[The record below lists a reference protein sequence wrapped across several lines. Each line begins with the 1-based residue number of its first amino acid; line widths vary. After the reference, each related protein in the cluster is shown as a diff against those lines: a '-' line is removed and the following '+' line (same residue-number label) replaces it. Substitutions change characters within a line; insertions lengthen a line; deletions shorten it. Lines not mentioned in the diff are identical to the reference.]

1 MSPQADADGAPAGR
15 AFLKGWM
22 LTDRD
27 ADETR
32 RWGDASGLALLPP
45 PQAWASRP
53 PRPGGIGL
61 IKSRGVT
68 LHVTEHV
75 TEPVAARIAGETAGA
90 PRASLRVQVIE
101 ELQHGHTRG
110 LHDLMNAAARIEERM
125 RFALSGGAGFA
136 FSTDTLAVADAEAG
150 RVSSYGS
157 SYELAPAQEWSPDGG
172 WQEIYLSILGLAGF
186 GDLMPSFPRVR
197 ENPLALL
204 PVIILLSAACLF
216 VLVET
221 AALMSVVRTGRDIG
235 NAVTLLRGG
244 TERLQ
249 RGDLADRIPI
259 QGTDELSELGAA
271 FNEMAQ
277 GLEAGRRHALERERL
292 EGELELA
299 RKIQQRLSPEHPPTV
314 PCCSLAGV
322 SVPARQ
328 VGGDY
333 YDFICLPGGRLL
345 FVMADVSGK
354 GAPAALLMSSVR
366 AALHSMPTGR
376 ERPAEIAAR
385 LNAFVLTSTSVSEFV
400 TLFLGLFDGRTG
412 AADLCERGP
421 RQPYLILPD
430 RSLERL
436 TTGGL
441 LMGAFAHATYEDATT
456 RLAPGATLF
465 LYTDGLS
472 DATNPAEEM
481 FGEERIV
488 QALTA
493 GFGVEP
499 KQLLAA
505 VLSEVNAFT
514 GEGEPADDITL
525 VAIRRELS
533 PPASV

>member
-1 MSPQADADGAPAGR
+1 
-15 AFLKGWM
+15 
-22 LTDRD
+22 
-27 ADETR
+27 
-32 RWGDASGLALLPP
+32 
-45 PQAWASRP
+45 
-53 PRPGGIGL
+53 
-61 IKSRGVT
+61 
-68 LHVTEHV
+68 
-75 TEPVAARIAGETAGA
+75 
-90 PRASLRVQVIE
+90 
-101 ELQHGHTRG
+101 
-110 LHDLMNAAARIEERM
+110 
-125 RFALSGGAGFA
+125 
-136 FSTDTLAVADAEAG
+136 
-150 RVSSYGS
+150 
-157 SYELAPAQEWSPDGG
+157 
-172 WQEIYLSILGLAGF
+172 
-186 GDLMPSFPRVR
+186 MPSFPRVR

-221 AALMSVVRTGRDIG
+221 AALISVVRTGRDIG

-249 RGDLADRIPI
+249 RGDLAYRIPI
-259 QGTDELSELGAA
+259 QGTDELSEMGAA

-299 RKIQQRLSPEHPPTV
+299 RKIQQRLLPEHPPTV

-400 TLFLGLFDGRTG
+400 TLFLGLFNGRTG
-412 AADLCERGP
+412 ELIYVNAGHE
-421 RQPYLILPD
+421 QPYLILPD
-430 RSLERL
+430 RRCERL
-436 TTGGL
+436 TEGGL
-441 LMGAFAHATYEDATT
+441 IMGAFAHATYADATT

-481 FGEERIV
+481 FGEERIER
-488 QALTA
+488 ALA
-493 GFGVEP
+493 ASFGAEP